1 MDFSGDWAQLTT
13 PCDDSGVE
21 SARLTGVREPQ
32 QGKRRIL
39 REKDGEV
46 PDVTFK

>member
-1 MDFSGDWAQLTT
+1 MDFSGNWAQLMT
-13 PCDDSGVE
+13 PCDDSGIE